1 MISNINS
8 LGDLSRTHIG
18 NVGDLLTRARID
30 RCNQGTSCGGEMF
43 TTSKTLYRA
52 GAKELIHLGQ
62 QFEFGDCTHFST
74 PSEKQNDKKKGVS
87 KNGQTL

>member
-1 MISNINS
+1 
-8 LGDLSRTHIG
+8 
-18 NVGDLLTRARID
+18 
-30 RCNQGTSCGGEMF
+30 MF